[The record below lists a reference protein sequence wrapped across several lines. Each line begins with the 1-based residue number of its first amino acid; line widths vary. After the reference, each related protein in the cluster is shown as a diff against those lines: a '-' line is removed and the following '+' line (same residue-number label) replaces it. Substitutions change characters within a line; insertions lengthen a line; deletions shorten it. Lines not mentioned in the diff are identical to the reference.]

1 MGKHKICRVR
11 KLGARYFNQPCEVL
25 KFYPGMQTVV
35 DVRFRDGTE
44 FKGIP
49 RTYFKD
55 AQNVETPDRANP
67 DR

>member
-1 MGKHKICRVR
+1 MGKLKICRVR
-11 KLGARYFNQPCEVL
+11 KLGARFFNQPCEVL
-25 KFYPGMQTVV
+25 KFYPGLQTVV
-35 DVRFRDGTE
+35 DVRFTDGTE

-55 AQNVETPDRANP
+55 MPYVKTPDDLNP